1 MNKNAADN
9 WWKMTHKIYVLKQKI
24 FSPSKTCPKIDVVDS
39 MVAKKNKKKTFKD
52 SDQNL
57 DKALQN
63 PNTKMI
69 IDFEW
74 EHSVSINSLAA
85 N

>member
-1 MNKNAADN
+1 MQQIIDEK
-9 WWKMTHKIYVLKQKI
+9 WPKRPMCWSKKYSLRQKHA
-24 FSPSKTCPKIDVVDS
+24 PKIDVVDS